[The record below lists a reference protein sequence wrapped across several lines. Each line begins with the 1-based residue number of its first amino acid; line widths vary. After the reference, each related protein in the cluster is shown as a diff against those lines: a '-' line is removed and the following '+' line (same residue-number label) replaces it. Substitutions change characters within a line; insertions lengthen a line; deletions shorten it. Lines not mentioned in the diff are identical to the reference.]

1 MPTSYEI
8 ATFTRFSRDAVNLRV
23 KRKGLS
29 GDIDPREVLML
40 QPLDENHQKR
50 ITLEEA
56 RTEETIQSTE
66 LKRIQR
72 ERLES
77 ELAPVD
83 ELKAEESRLLEGIA
97 AIIRSSPLEDTRKE
111 DIFSAINDHLDTWE
125 NQ

>member
-1 MPTSYEI
+1 MTNIRELAGTTGY
-8 ATFTRFSRDAVNLRV
+8 SREAIRLRV
-23 KRKGLS
+23 QKFGLPEKFH
-29 GDIDPREVLML
+29 GKDVVDLK
-40 QPLDENHQKR
+40 PLDEKQKQR